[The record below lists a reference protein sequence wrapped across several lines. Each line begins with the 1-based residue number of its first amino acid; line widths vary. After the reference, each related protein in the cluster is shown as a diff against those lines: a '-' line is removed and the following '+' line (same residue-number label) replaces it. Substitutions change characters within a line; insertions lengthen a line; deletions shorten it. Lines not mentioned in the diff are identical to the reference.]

1 VLAARASTEPLEGPA
16 FPPAADSPAASTV
29 TIPPDEREEPLL
41 EAAPPGL
48 EADRRAPWRER
59 LHEVIFE
66 ADTPLGRL
74 FDVSLLVLIVFS
86 VVLVSLETVHADGTP
101 TGPTLGEV
109 HPELFLG
116 LEWALTAIF
125 TLEYVLRLLSLKRPQ
140 GYVFSFFGLV
150 DLAAILP
157 TYLSVFGV
165 GSESLLVIRGLRLMR
180 VFRVLKLAK
189 YVSEAR
195 ELRRSIA
202 QNAAKLTVFLSFIL
216 ITVSILGAVMYLVE
230 GGDPESGFTSIPMSM
245 YWAVV
250 TMTTVGYGD
259 VAPTSALG
267 RGIAAMIMILGYA
280 LIIVPTG
287 ILSAEL
293 ASRRVRPVSTKACKH
308 CSAEG
313 HEVGAEFC
321 KRCGEAL

>member
-1 VLAARASTEPLEGPA
+1 MLAAPASTEPLEGPA
-16 FPPAADSPAASTV
+16 FPPAADYPAAHTV
-29 TIPPDEREEPLL
+29 TTPPNAPEPNADL
-41 EAAPPGL
+41 EP
-48 EADRRAPWRER
+48 DRRAPWRER

-86 VVLVSLETVHADGTP
+86 VLLVSLETVHADGLP
-101 TGPTLGEV
+101 TGPTLGEE
-109 HPELFLG
+109 HPGLFLG
-116 LEWALTAIF
+116 LEWALTAVF
-125 TLEYVLRLLSLKRPQ
+125 TLEYVLRLLALKRPR
-140 GYVFSFFGLV
+140 GYAFSFFGLV

-157 TYLSVFGV
+157 TYLALFGV

-202 QNAAKLTVFLSFIL
+202 DNAAKLTVFLSFIL

-230 GGDPESGFTSIPMSM
+230 GGNPESGFTSIPMSM

-293 ASRRVRPVSTKACKH
+293 ASRRVRPVSTKACKN
-308 CSAEG
+308 CGAEG

-321 KRCGEAL
+321 RRCGEAL

>member
-1 VLAARASTEPLEGPA
+1 MSNPPDPDPDPRARLLAADT
-16 FPPAADSPAASTV
+16 
-29 TIPPDEREEPLL
+29 
-41 EAAPPGL
+41 
-48 EADRRAPWRER
+48 RAPWRER

-74 FDVSLLVLIVFS
+74 FDVGLLVLIVFS
-86 VVLVSLETVHADGTP
+86 VLLVSVETVHSGGDP
-101 TGPTLGEV
+101 SGPTLGEQ
-109 HPELFLG
+109 HPRLFLG

-125 TLEYVLRLLSLKRPQ
+125 TLEYVLRLLALRKPQ
-140 GYVFSFFGLV
+140 GYAFSFFGFV

-157 TYLSVFGV
+157 SYLALFGV
-165 GSESLLVIRGLRLMR
+165 GAESLLVIRGLRLMR

-202 QNAAKLTVFLSFIL
+202 DNAAKLTVFLSFIL

-230 GGDPESGFTSIPMSM
+230 GGNPDSGFTSIPMSM

-259 VAPTSALG
+259 VAPVSALG
-267 RGIAAMIMILGYA
+267 RGIAAMIMVMGYA

-308 CSAEG
+308 CGAEG

-321 KRCGEAL
+321 KRCGESL